1 MRAKPMATTSTT
13 VVTIAGVRKLGR
25 SAINHAA
32 RKPYVTSEF
41 IACAL
46 GKLHE
51 LKVNADAN
59 DGRAR
64 RNSSLSAPFS
74 RAAPPHVIASAKSRR
89 QSRRH
94 AMERD
99 AASTRAVKPAPP
111 R

>member
-1 MRAKPMATTSTT
+1 MRAKPIATTSAT
-13 VVTIAGVRKLGR
+13 VTAIVGVRKLGR
-25 SAINHAA
+25 SAMSHAA
-32 RKPYVTSEF
+32 RNPYVTNEF

-51 LKVNADAN
+51 LRVNADAN

-64 RNSSLSAPFS
+64 RNSSFSAALSS
-74 RAAPPHVIASAKSRR
+74 AAPPQVIASASSKR

-94 AMERD
+94 PIEMD
-99 AASTRAVKPAPP
+99 AASTSAASPAPP